1 MGLKASTPQGLI
13 WTLAIAALFA
23 TFQAQ
28 SEQMMPAADGS
39 DINWLFDQGLI
50 SEEEYQQKR
59 EQILATM

>member
-1 MGLKASTPQGLI
+1 
-13 WTLAIAALFA
+13 
-23 TFQAQ
+23 
-28 SEQMMPAADGS
+28 MPAADGS